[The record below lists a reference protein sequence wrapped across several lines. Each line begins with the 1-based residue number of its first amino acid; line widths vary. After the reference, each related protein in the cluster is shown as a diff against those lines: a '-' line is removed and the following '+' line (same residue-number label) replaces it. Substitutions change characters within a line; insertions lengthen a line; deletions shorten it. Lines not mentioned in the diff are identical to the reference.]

1 LSVFNFSFHS
11 FLRGATVDQLV
22 IRGGNSL
29 RGEVEVSGAKNAALP
44 LMAASLLTEEPLR
57 LSNVPRLMDVRT
69 MTRLLRHIGV
79 EATGDDTS
87 ELTLQ
92 SKGIQRAE
100 APYDLVK
107 TMRASVVVLGPLVAR
122 QGRARVSLPGGC
134 AIGPRPINLHLMGL
148 EKLGAT
154 IRLDHGYV
162 EAEAPYLT
170 GARIAFDIQT
180 VTGTENLMM
189 AAALARGTTVLE
201 NAACEPEVVDLAE
214 LLNAMGAKIE
224 GAGTQTVAIHGVRA
238 LGGAGHRTIPDR
250 IEAGTFA
257 MATAIT
263 GGDVTIRG
271 CRPEH
276 LEAVL
281 AKLEETGARIEA
293 GADSLRVVA
302 RGRCRAVNVRTQPF
316 PGFATD
322 MQAQIMA
329 LMALAEGRSVI
340 TESVFENR
348 FMHVNELLRMGAD
361 VTIAG
366 NSAVVQG
373 VANLLGAPVMAT
385 DLRASAC
392 LVVAGLA
399 AQGDTVVSRIY
410 HLDRGYEAME
420 TKLTALGAEI
430 RRVKS

>member
-1 LSVFNFSFHS
+1 
-11 FLRGATVDQLV
+11 VDQLV
-22 IRGGNSL
+22 IRGGKSL

-69 MTRLLRHIGV
+69 MSRLLRHIGV
-79 EATGDDTS
+79 EVTGDGTP

-92 SKGIQRAE
+92 SGGIRRAE

-154 IRLDHGYV
+154 IRLDQGYV
-162 EAEAPYLT
+162 EAEASHLT

-201 NAACEPEVVDLAE
+201 NAACEPEVADLAE
-214 LLNAMGAKIE
+214 LLNAMGGKVE
-224 GAGTQTVAIHGVRA
+224 GAGTQTITIHGVPA
-238 LGGAGHRTIPDR
+238 LGGASHRTIPDR
-250 IEAGTFA
+250 IETGTFA
-257 MATAIT
+257 MAAAIT

-271 CRPEH
+271 CRPDH

-281 AKLEETGARIEA
+281 SKLEETGARVEM
-293 GADSLRVVA
+293 GPDRLRVVSP
-302 RGRCRAVNVRTQPF
+302 GRTKAVNVRTQPF

-329 LMALAEGRSVI
+329 LMTLAEGRSVI

-361 VTIAG
+361 LTIAG
-366 NSAVVQG
+366 SSAVVQG
-373 VANLLGAPVMAT
+373 VPHLLGAPVMAT

-399 AQGDTVVSRIY
+399 ARGDTVVSRIY
-410 HLDRGYEAME
+410 HLDRGYEAIE
-420 TKLTALGAEI
+420 AKLTALGAEI
-430 RRVKS
+430 RRVKG

>member
-1 LSVFNFSFHS
+1 
-11 FLRGATVDQLV
+11 VDQLL
-22 IRGGNSL
+22 IRGGKTL

-44 LMAASLLTEEPLR
+44 LMAAALLSEEPLR

-69 MTRLLRHIGV
+69 MSRLLRHIGV
-79 EATGDDTS
+79 EIAGEGTPT
-87 ELTLQ
+87 LTLHAR
-92 SKGIQRAE
+92 GTLRAE

-122 QGRARVSLPGGC
+122 HGRARVSLPGGC
-134 AIGPRPINLHLMGL
+134 AIGPRPINLHLTGL

-154 IRLDHGYV
+154 IRLVQGYV
-162 EAEAPYLT
+162 EAEAPCLT
-170 GARIAFDIQT
+170 GARVAFDIQT

-189 AAALARGTTVLE
+189 AAALAHGTTVLE
-201 NAACEPEVVDLAE
+201 NAACEPEVVDLAD

-224 GAGTQTVAIHGVRA
+224 GAGSQTVTIQGVPA
-238 LGGAGHRTIPDR
+238 LGGASHRTIPDR

-257 MATAIT
+257 MASAIT

-276 LEAVL
+276 LDAVL
-281 AKLEETGARIEA
+281 SKLEETGVRIEV
-293 GADSLRVVA
+293 GVESLRVVSS
-302 RGRCRAVNVRTQPF
+302 GRTKAANVRTQPF

-329 LMALAEGRSVI
+329 LMTLAEGQSVI

-361 VTIAG
+361 ITVAG
-366 NSAVVQG
+366 HTAVVQG
-373 VANLLGAPVMAT
+373 VPHVLGAPVMAT

-399 AQGDTVVSRIY
+399 ARGETLISRIY
-410 HLDRGYEAME
+410 HLDRGYEAIE
-420 TKLTALGAEI
+420 AKLSGLGAEI
-430 RRVKS
+430 RRLTS